1 MTDLRLKC
9 TEFDFG
15 WGSAPDLA
23 GGIYSAP
30 PDPLYLAGFR
40 GRFATGEW
48 LGLGRGGKRGG
59 KGGGEMEGRER
70 EGPKLLLNQGP
81 TEPCYAT
88 ACVHRK
94 LERMYVCFVCSM

>member
-15 WGSAPDLA
+15 WGSAPGLA
-23 GGIYSAP
+23 GGTYSAP
-30 PDPLYLAGFR
+30 QTHLAGFR
-40 GRFATGEW
+40 GRFAAGEW

-59 KGGGEMEGRER
+59 KGGVEGRER